1 MTSQIV
7 LFHDADGHSGP
18 DSSCPNVGTSRTG
31 SNPQTVSCRRSGGV
45 VSDAAGH
52 VNHWWLWTE
61 LDTGGDGWIS
71 AYYIK
76 DQGNDQAN
84 DSQTGQPIPD
94 C

>member
-1 MTSQIV
+1 MTSHIN
-7 LFHDADGHSGP
+7 LFQNADGHSGP
-18 DSSCPNVGTSRTG
+18 DNSCPNVGNSGTS
-31 SNPQTVSCRRSGGV
+31 SNPQTVSCRRQGGE

-76 DQGNDQAN
+76 DQGNEQAN
-84 DSQTGQPIPD
+84 DSQTGQQIPD